1 MRVYVRLFVTMSVRV
16 CVCVCSLIV
25 GAPLGAHGSVQGQR
39 LVQGDRPLVEAGFAD
54 AAVEGGQASG

>member
-1 MRVYVRLFVTMSVRV
+1 M
-16 CVCVCSLIV
+16 CVCSLIV

>member
-1 MRVYVRLFVTMSVRV
+1 MRVYVRLFVTMSVR
-16 CVCVCSLIV
+16 VCSLIV